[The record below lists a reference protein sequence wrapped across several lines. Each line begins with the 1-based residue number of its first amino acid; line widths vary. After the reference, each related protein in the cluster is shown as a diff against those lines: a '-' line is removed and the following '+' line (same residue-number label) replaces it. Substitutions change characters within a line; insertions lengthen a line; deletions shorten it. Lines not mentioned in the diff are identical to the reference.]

1 MGGDMIINIDKSI
14 SIAAEYRRLGNGK
27 YKGVLVQSLVSRF
40 STDHFELPCAIDRD
54 TQEEALRDAEALAE
68 KYS

>member
-1 MGGDMIINIDKSI
+1 MIINIDKNV
-14 SIAAEYRRLGNGK
+14 SIAAEYRRLENGK

-40 STDHFELPCAIDRD
+40 STDHFELPCAMDRD
-54 TQEEALRDAEALAE
+54 TREEALRDAEALAE